1 MTKFFDDL
9 DQDALSSGK
18 YEVEEKKDFG
28 PLPEG
33 DYVCAVD
40 KVSWSAFNVSET
52 TLNIMWRVQEGD
64 FENRVIFQKLLLDG
78 AGKFDQPEKVAAKRK
93 KARNM
98 FAMVCKLGNAE
109 HIIDG
114 IRTTGEFPQDY
125 VLAEHLEGTVA
136 VLNTRIWSM
145 NGDDGKK
152 REGNWVAGIKANT
165 VVAKPVAPV
174 KPAAPAKPKTRV
186 DMSPPVFTW
195 APATLDELQN
205 MGSRI
210 TDDEI
215 PF

>member
-1 MTKFFDDL
+1 MTNFFDDL

-40 KVSWSAFNVSET
+40 TVSWRAFNVSET

-114 IRTTGEFPQDY
+114 IRATGEFPQDY
-125 VLAEHLEGTVA
+125 VLAEALEGTVA

-145 NGDDGKK
+145 DGDDGQK
-152 REGNWVAGIKANT
+152 REGNWVSGIKSNT
-165 VVAKPVAPV
+165 VVAKPVVAPNPV
-174 KPAAPAKPKTRV
+174 APAKPKARV
-186 DMSPPVFTW
+186 DMSQPVFTG
-195 APATLDELQN
+195 APATLDELRT
-205 MGSRI
+205 MGRSFK
-210 TDDEI
+210 DDEI